1 MLNVFLT
8 LAAIAC
14 VGSSL
19 HRLLPDLDIDS
30 TRRQSGTPVLNVLLP
45 ALYVQVIYGGTI
57 SSTLWQVPLVMLI
70 GLLVCVASVL
80 SRKLIE

>member
-19 HRLLPDLDIDS
+19 HRLLLDLDIDS
-30 TRRQSGTPVLNVLLP
+30 TRRQCGTLVLNVLLP
-45 ALYVQVIYGGTI
+45 ALNVRGESMGRRSAAPRMAGSARNADRTFG
-57 SSTLWQVPLVMLI
+57 M
-70 GLLVCVASVL
+70 C
-80 SRKLIE
+80 R